1 MVSLPPPQ
9 ALKII
14 KAVLAIANRN
24 GLNVWCLKPVKSL
37 NLAKSEKGVLSM
49 FFKIN

>member
-24 GLNVWCLKPVKSL
+24 GLNVCCLKPVKLL
-37 NLAKSEKGVLSM
+37 NFFELEKDVLSM
-49 FFKIN
+49 FFTTN